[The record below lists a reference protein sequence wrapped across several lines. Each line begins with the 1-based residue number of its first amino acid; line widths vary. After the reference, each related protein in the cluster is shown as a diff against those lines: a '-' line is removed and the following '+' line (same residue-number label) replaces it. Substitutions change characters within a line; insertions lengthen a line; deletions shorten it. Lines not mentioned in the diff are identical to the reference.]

1 MKRKKDPAV
10 MLLWKPEQRV
20 PVKRRLSSTEEGAKA
35 WSVNLPTDPGL
46 RVRVASLT
54 HWNSLSMRTGV
65 PASLSRPSL
74 NQSRESEAGLPGRS
88 GAIPESAGWLCHTV
102 TSLLDNWTE
111 ALQFYRLGSHVC
123 LNIYKFAKYFS

>member
-20 PVKRRLSSTEEGAKA
+20 PAKRRLSSTEEGAKA

-46 RVRVASLT
+46 RVRGASLT
-54 HWNSLSMRTGV
+54 HWNSLSMSTAV

-74 NQSRESEAGLPGRS
+74 NQSRELEAGLPGRS
-88 GAIPESAGWLCHTV
+88 GAIPESAGWLRHTV